1 MCASTTISI
10 RKGERLTQ
18 IFKDKRKRMKT
29 TSQRVAW
36 FVLLVMILSVQSP
49 LVARN
54 RAQLEREPSVAVQN
68 TQSIKWKFG
77 GNDAGASSYASHA
90 DGTFESSTEL
100 SIAGM
105 TLKSRLTG
113 KLVDG
118 VITEYELVNQQAGTE
133 VTVSAKDGKAR
144 FKAGD
149 KTREVTYKPS
159 NVLFSNLHPVLT
171 ETWSRVLDPSKDG
184 VQKIDV
190 FILDAATTL
199 PVEVLKKKARTVEAD
214 GKKQVANVYLA
225 RLATVEFDVYLAQ
238 GSDFAA
244 WDVPS
249 QRLRA
254 IRSGYESLMVDPST
268 LYPELSQPAMQ
279 TKTEKGVRVKMR
291 DGVELVVDIVRPA
304 DDAKHPA
311 ILERTPYG
319 REILSQLEGAWWAK
333 RGYVHIVQ
341 DVRGRNDSAGEW
353 VPFVNE
359 RKDGYDTIDWIAKQG
374 WSDAKVGMIG
384 GSYVGWVQWA
394 AAVEA
399 HPALKCIVPQ
409 VSPPDPFFNFPIDHG
424 VPMLFGALWW
434 SNFVKDKKVPAVP
447 QMPKDLEKLKTLPL
461 SKVDDET
468 LGRNIPF
475 YDAWLENET
484 PAAFQS
490 GAFMPDMNKIKIPVL
505 HISGWWDGDGI
516 GTKLNW
522 ARMRALGNKNQ
533 WLIYGPW
540 THLFNSGTRLGDVD
554 FGPDAII
561 DLDSIYLRFFDTWLK
576 DKQVNWEK
584 QPKVRAFVTGANE
597 WLELGDWPDS
607 RSREMTLYLSSRG
620 PANGIASVGELV
632 ATAPKTQPPDRYTY
646 DPAAA
651 QIPAQL
657 KNVKDF
663 ADLLAAASTVLKI
676 DPGDKDLLL
685 YRTAPMSE
693 PLEIGG
699 PIQLDL
705 HFSTT
710 AKDTDFF
717 AGVVDIDEQGTMRAI
732 GLPGKIRARY
742 LSGWEKPSLLQPG
755 KLYKATID
763 LWDSAHQ
770 FKKGHRLGVVISSEM
785 FPNYARNLNT
795 GEPISNATRIV
806 VAQQTIYHDA
816 KRPSALRFRVLP
828 R

>member
-1 MCASTTISI
+1 VA
-10 RKGERLTQ
+10 R
-18 IFKDKRKRMKT
+18 
-29 TSQRVAW
+29 SQ
-36 FVLLVMILSVQSP
+36 VQS
-49 LVARN
+49 
-54 RAQLEREPSVAVQN
+54 EPRSSQN
-68 TQSIKWKFG
+68 TQTIKWKFG
-77 GNDAGASSYASHA
+77 GNDAGTSTYVTHA

-100 SIAGM
+100 NVAG
-105 TLKSRLTG
+105 TTIKSRLTG

-118 VITEYELVNQQAGTE
+118 AITEYELVNQQGGTE
-133 VTVSAKDGKAR
+133 VTVSAKDGKAHL
-144 FKAGD
+144 KAGD
-149 KTREVTYKPS
+149 IVRDITYKPS
-159 NVLFSNLHPVLT
+159 TVLFGNLHPILS
-171 ETWSRVLDPSKDG
+171 ETWSKVLDPAKDG

-199 PVEVLKKKARTVEAD
+199 PVEVSKKKARTVEAD
-214 GKKQVANVYLA
+214 GKKQVADVYLA
-225 RLATVEFDVYLAQ
+225 RLGTVQFDVYLAE
-238 GSDFAA
+238 GSTFAA

-249 QRLRA
+249 QKLQA
-254 IRSGYESLMVDPST
+254 IRSGYESFLVDPST
-268 LYPELSQPAMQ
+268 LYPELSQPTMP
-279 TKTEKGVRVKMR
+279 TKTEKAVHVKMR
-291 DGVELVVDIVRPA
+291 DGVELVADVVRPA

-319 REILSQLEGAWWAK
+319 REILSQLEGEWWAK

-353 VPFVNE
+353 SPFVNE

-374 WSDAKVGMIG
+374 WSDGKVGMIG

-394 AAVEA
+394 AAVET

-409 VSPPDPFFNFPIDHG
+409 VSPPDLFFNFPIDHG

-447 QMPKDLEKLKTLPL
+447 ETPKDLEKLKTLPL
-461 SKVDDET
+461 SKADDET
-468 LGRNIPF
+468 LGRDIPF
-475 YDAWLENET
+475 YDAWLDKET
-484 PAAFQS
+484 PSAFAS
-490 GAFMPDMNKIKIPVL
+490 ASYMADMNKVKIPVL
-505 HISGWWDGDGI
+505 HISGRWDGDGI

-522 ARMRALGNKNQ
+522 AKMRDLGNKNQ

-540 THLFNSGTRLGDVD
+540 THLFNTSTRLGDTD

-561 DLDSIYLRFFDTWLK
+561 DLDSIYLRWFDTWLK

-597 WLELGDWPDS
+597 WRELGDWPDS

-632 ATAPKTQPPDRYTY
+632 TAAPKAQPPDRYTY

-651 QIPAQL
+651 EIPAGL
-657 KNVKDF
+657 KNVKNF
-663 ADLLAAASTVLKI
+663 ADLLAAGSNVVKI
-676 DPGDKDLLL
+676 APADKALLV
-685 YRTAPMSE
+685 YRTSPMSE

-699 PIQLDL
+699 PIELDL
-705 HFSTT
+705 HFSTS

-717 AGVVDIDEQGTMRAI
+717 ASLVDIDEQGTMRSI
-732 GLPGKIRARY
+732 GLSGKIRARY

-755 KLYKATID
+755 KLYKATIE

-770 FKKGHRLGVVISSEM
+770 VKKGHRLGVLISSES
-785 FPNYARNLNT
+785 FPGYARNLNT
-795 GEPISNATRIV
+795 GEPISNATRMV